1 MRNCDKEGKVF
12 VDRDGR
18 MFQYILGF
26 LRTGQLCLPDD
37 FSEFDSLTTEVEAY
51 EICILSKRLEDMRL
65 EKMLVKSIEILETTV
80 DEYINT
86 VLKGKKEDLATLPLA
101 AHKRYWPE
109 LEDKDSSFLKLI
121 LLDNARLG
129 MAEVLRRN
137 GWTCESSDFSSSSHC
152 PSNDPNSVLS
162 YIVLETAG
170 KKYNAG
176 RLSFTSYRFCLC
188 MTNGTLTI
196 YIESH
201 VSHVF

>member
-1 MRNCDKEGKVF
+1 MPFYCEGIISTSPTSQYIVSLNVGGHLFTTTKSTLTKFSSVGLDKIMRNCDKEGKVF

-18 MFQYILGF
+18 MFQDILGF

-37 FSEFDSLTTEVEAY
+37 FSEFDYLTTEVEAY

-101 AHKRYWPE
+101 AHKRYRPE

-129 MAEVLRRN
+129 MAEVLRRKGGLAN
-137 GWTCESSDFSSSSHC
+137 RLTFH
-152 PSNDPNSVLS
+152 PHL
-162 YIVLETAG
+162 IVLQMI
-170 KKYNAG
+170 
-176 RLSFTSYRFCLC
+176 R
-188 MTNGTLTI
+188 I
-196 YIESH
+196 
-201 VSHVF
+201 V